1 MPGKTRTLMY
11 HSIPHCI
18 QESDKPTHPYQAK
31 IHNTRQKIILQGA
44 APINKPPG
52 DGPSQQP
59 KVEEEWGIQSQLEGN
74 EHILI
79 GAIRQGVA
87 LAVSDGSFQTQVGAA
102 AWMIESATKEN
113 RIVGHGRIPSSAAD
127 QSAYRSELFSLWGII
142 HTLTQLTNKHNL
154 QAG

>member
-11 HSIPHCI
+11 HSIPRRI
-18 QESDKPTHPYQAK
+18 QERDKPTHLYQAK

-52 DGPSQQP
+52 DGSIQQP